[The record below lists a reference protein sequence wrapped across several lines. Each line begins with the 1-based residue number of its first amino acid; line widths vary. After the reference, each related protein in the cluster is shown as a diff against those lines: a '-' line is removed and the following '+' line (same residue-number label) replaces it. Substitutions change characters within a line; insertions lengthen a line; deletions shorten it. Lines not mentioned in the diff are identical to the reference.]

1 MEAVVHWRPGCPF
14 CAALLFGL
22 WLRRVP
28 HRRIDIWKDTEAAA
42 WVRSVNGGNET
53 VPTVR
58 IGELVLT
65 NPSTGVVID
74 ALARAG
80 QQ

>member
-14 CAALLFGL
+14 CAALLVGL

-28 HRRIDIWKDTEAAA
+28 HRRIDIWKDAEAAA

-65 NPSTGVVID
+65 NPSTGAVID

>member
-14 CAALLFGL
+14 CVALLFGL
-22 WLRRVP
+22 WARRVP
-28 HRRIDIWKDTEAAA
+28 HRRIDIWKDAEAAA

-65 NPSTGVVID
+65 NPSTRAVID
-74 ALARAG
+74 ALARASR
-80 QQ
+80 Q